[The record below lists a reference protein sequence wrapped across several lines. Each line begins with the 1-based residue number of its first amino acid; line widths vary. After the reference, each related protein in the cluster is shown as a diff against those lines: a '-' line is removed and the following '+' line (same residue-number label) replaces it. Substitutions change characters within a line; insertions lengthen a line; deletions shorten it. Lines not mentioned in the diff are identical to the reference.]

1 MYLKK
6 KILRNDF
13 IAVIPA
19 RYNSS
24 RLPGK
29 PLIRIA
35 GIPMIIRTYLQCIKV
50 IDKKIVYVATDN
62 IKIKKLCEEN
72 QIKVIMTKK
81 SCLTGSDRIAEVA
94 KKIKKKFYIN
104 IQGDEP
110 ICNPADIKKI
120 VLEAIKF
127 PNEIINGY
135 TPIKDKTLFH
145 SGHIPKVVFRND
157 GRLLYQSRAGI
168 PTTKKKE
175 FIKSWR
181 QVCLYSIPYE
191 KLIEFAKHKKTLLER
206 LEDCELNRF
215 LELGFEVKM
224 IRMSDKSI
232 SVDTLN
238 NLKVLNR
245 ILKKR

>member
-1 MYLKK
+1 MYKK
-6 KILRNDF
+6 NLFFRNDF
-13 IAVIPA
+13 IIVIPA

-29 PLIRIA
+29 PLIKIA
-35 GIPMIIRTYLQCIKV
+35 GIPMIVRTYLQCIKV
-50 IDKKIVYVATDN
+50 VNQKAVYVATDN
-62 IKIKKLCEEN
+62 VKIKKICEN
-72 QIKVIMTKK
+72 NKIKVIMTNKN
-81 SCLTGSDRIAEVA
+81 CLTGTDRIAEVA

-110 ICNPADIKKI
+110 ICNTADIKKI
-120 VLEAIKF
+120 ILEAIKF

-135 TPIKDKTLFH
+135 TEITDKKLFN

-181 QVCLYSIPYE
+181 QVCIYSLPYKKLLKFE
-191 KLIEFAKHKKTLLER
+191 KNKKTFLES

-224 IRMSDKSI
+224 IKMSNKSK

-238 NLKVLNR
+238 DVRILNR
-245 ILKKR
+245 ILKN